1 MGGGGRGC
9 EQWEEGE
16 GDVSSGR
23 REGDVSSGRRVCGG
37 CVGMSEH
44 LQMFTGREYCNC
56 VVCDVQ

>member
-23 REGDVSSGRRVCGG
+23 REGDVSSGRRAGGGG
-37 CVGMSEH
+37 CVE
-44 LQMFTGREYCNC
+44 
-56 VVCDVQ
+56 DVWA